1 MEHVVFLDR
10 ATLKANVRRPAFAH
24 VWEEHGQTPEAEAI
38 ARLAKATIAIT
49 NKVPIS
55 RAALEQLPDLKMIA
69 VAATGYNIIDIA
81 ACGEHGVAV
90 ANIRNYA
97 VHTVPEHV
105 FALILALKRNILAY
119 HADIQRGRWQMHD
132 QFCFFDHRIGDLH
145 GSTLGIIGA
154 GTLGR
159 ETARI
164 AQAFRMRVLYVES
177 LRGASADGDRIP
189 LDQLLAESDI
199 VSLHC
204 PLTDATRNL
213 LGERELRLMR
223 SNALLINTA
232 RGGLVDEA
240 VLARAL
246 TEGWIAGAGFD
257 VLTQEPPKTG
267 NPLLEIRTPN
277 FILTPHIAWAS
288 DEAMQI
294 LADQL
299 IANIEAFI
307 AGKSQNLV
315 T

>member
-24 VWEEHGQTPEAEAI
+24 VWEEHGQTPEAEVV
-38 ARLAKATIAIT
+38 ARLAKATVAIT

-55 RAALEQLPDLKMIA
+55 RASLEQLPGLKMIA
-69 VAATGYNIIDIA
+69 VAATGYNIIDMA
-81 ACGEHGVAV
+81 ACREHGVAV

-105 FALILALKRNILAY
+105 FALILALKRNIIAY
-119 HADIQRGRWQMHD
+119 HVDVLRGRWQTHD

-164 AQAFRMRVLYVES
+164 AQAFRMRVLYAKS
-177 LRGASADGDRIP
+177 LSDASDDGDRVP
-189 LDQLLAESDI
+189 LDQLLSMSDI

-223 SNALLINTA
+223 PKALLINTA

-240 VLARAL
+240 ALARAL
-246 TEGWIAGAGFD
+246 KEGWIAGAGFD
-257 VLTQEPPKTG
+257 VLTKEPPTEG
-267 NPLLEIRTPN
+267 NPLLEIRTAHSCRRRIVSLPR
-277 FILTPHIAWAS
+277 TSPGQATRPC
-288 DEAMQI
+288 
-294 LADQL
+294 
-299 IANIEAFI
+299 
-307 AGKSQNLV
+307 KSLPIS
-315 T
+315 